1 MSLGQPRGA
10 DDRFLSSAT
19 KHRTDHAKR
28 WSAPRLMPI
37 VVGLLIVQ
45 TALHAQSPKAAA
57 PIDLTGYWVSLI
69 TEDWRTRM
77 LTAPK
82 GDYYSIPLNS
92 EGRKLADTW
101 DFAKDLAA
109 GRQCMSYG
117 APGIMRVP
125 ERLHITWEN
134 DTVLKLETDAGKQ
147 TRLFSFSTIRP
158 ANAAPAMQG
167 ISLAQ
172 WQTPQITR
180 SYTSKLSAQDP
191 NTPGFPGIGNTRT
204 ATPDTRKLGGTLKV
218 VTTNL
223 RPGYLRNNG
232 VPYSANTALTEY
244 YDLHGEYLVVTQ
256 IVEDPQYLDVPWVTS
271 NHFKREPD
279 GSKWDPRSCELIPPA
294 K

>member
-1 MSLGQPRGA
+1 MITACVGQIGNLRPIGNRPRTGGCHPALRFSAVVVACSL
-10 DDRFLSSAT
+10 
-19 KHRTDHAKR
+19 
-28 WSAPRLMPI
+28 
-37 VVGLLIVQ
+37 LLPAQ
-45 TALHAQSPKAAA
+45 TAQTPKAAA
-57 PIDLTGYWVSLI
+57 PIDLAGYWVSLI

-82 GDYYSIPLNS
+82 GDYYSIPLNA
-92 EGRKLADTW
+92 EGRKVADTW
-101 DFAKDLAA
+101 DFAKDNSS
-109 GRQCMSYG
+109 GKQCMSYG

-134 DTVLKLETDAGKQ
+134 DAVLKIETDAGKQ
-147 TRLFSFSTIRP
+147 TRLFSFSTARP
-158 ANAAPAMQG
+158 ANTAPTMQG

-172 WQTPQITR
+172 WQSPQLTR
-180 SYTSKLSAQDP
+180 TYTSKLSAQDP

-204 ATPDTRKLGGTLKV
+204 ATPDTRKLGGSLKV

-232 VPYSANTALTEY
+232 VPYSANTVLTEY
-244 YDLHGEYLVVTQ
+244 CDVHAEYLVITQ
-256 IVEDPQYLDVPWVTS
+256 IVDDPQYLDVPWVTS

-279 GSKWDPRSCELIPPA
+279 GSKWDPRPCELIPLG

>member
-1 MSLGQPRGA
+1 M
-10 DDRFLSSAT
+10 
-19 KHRTDHAKR
+19 
-28 WSAPRLMPI
+28 RLLAA
-37 VVGLLIVQ
+37 GLFCALLLPAQ
-45 TALHAQSPKAAA
+45 TPKAAA

-82 GDYYSIPLNS
+82 GDYYSIPLNPD
-92 EGRKLADTW
+92 GRKLADTW
-101 DFAKDLAA
+101 DFAKDAAA
-109 GRQCMSYG
+109 GKQCMSYG

-125 ERLHITWEN
+125 ERLHITWES
-134 DTVLKLETDAGKQ
+134 DTVLKIETDAGKQ
-147 TRLFSFSTIRP
+147 TRGFSFSGTRP
-158 ANAAPAMQG
+158 ANAAPSMQG

-172 WQTPQITR
+172 WQSPQLTR

-204 ATPDTRKLGGTLKV
+204 ATPDTRKLGGSLKV

-232 VPYSANTALTEY
+232 VPYSGNTILTEY
-244 YDLHGEYLVVTQ
+244 YDVHAEYLVDTQ
-256 IVEDPQYLDVPWVTS
+256 IVDDPQYLDVPWVTS

-279 GSKWDPRSCELIPPA
+279 GSKWDPRPCELIPPA

>member
-1 MSLGQPRGA
+1 MKALACLLTLST
-10 DDRFLSSAT
+10 FLPAQ
-19 KHRTDHAKR
+19 
-28 WSAPRLMPI
+28 APP
-37 VVGLLIVQ
+37 V
-45 TALHAQSPKAAA
+45 PKAAA

-82 GDYYSIPLNS
+82 GDYYSIPLNA
-92 EGRKLADTW
+92 EGRKVADTW
-101 DFAKDLAA
+101 DFAKDVAA
-109 GRQCMSYG
+109 GKQCMSYG

-125 ERLHITWEN
+125 ERLRVTWEN

-158 ANAAPAMQG
+158 ANAAPTMQG

-232 VPYSANTALTEY
+232 VPYSGNTVLTEY
-244 YDLHGEYLVVTQ
+244 YDVHAEYLVVTQ
-256 IVEDPQYLDVPWVTS
+256 IVDDPQYLDVPWVTS

-279 GSKWDPRSCELIPPA
+279 GSKWDPRPCELIPPS

>member
-1 MSLGQPRGA
+1 MNSYVPLVI
-10 DDRFLSSAT
+10 LSPAFWL
-19 KHRTDHAKR
+19 RPA
-28 WSAPRLMPI
+28 
-37 VVGLLIVQ
+37 LLVLACAVLLPAQ
-45 TALHAQSPKAAA
+45 TAPPPKAAA

-82 GDYYSIPLNS
+82 GDYYSIPLNA
-92 EGRKLADTW
+92 EGRKVADTW
-101 DFAKDLAA
+101 DFAKDNAA
-109 GRQCMSYG
+109 GKQCMSYG

-134 DTVLKLETDAGKQ
+134 DAVLKIETDAGKQ
-147 TRLFSFSTIRP
+147 TRLFSFSTTRP
-158 ANAAPAMQG
+158 ANTAPTMQG

-172 WQTPQITR
+172 WQSPQLTR
-180 SYTSKLSAQDP
+180 AYTSKLSAQDP
-191 NTPGFPGIGNTRT
+191 NTPGFPGIGNART
-204 ATPDTRKLGGTLKV
+204 ATPDTRRLGGSMKV

-232 VPYSANTALTEY
+232 VPYSGNTVLTEY
-244 YDLHGEYLVVTQ
+244 YDVHAEYLVITQ

-279 GSKWDPRSCELIPPA
+279 GSKWDPRPCELIPPA